1 MPFAMLPWWVRGEWG
16 MNPIH
21 VSRLSYSNSGHT
33 EQEEEKI
40 RLLSDLFDTTE
51 HSFDLPEEL
60 GHPYTTL
67 LIAELNEQLA
77 GFLIGRGVPP
87 EFEILYVSTSKDF
100 RRKGVGGALLEALE
114 RIESIETVY
123 LEVRASN
130 HAAIG
135 LYRKAGFS
143 QTGIRARYY
152 REPEEDAVLMCRE
165 IPGRKNG

>member
-1 MPFAMLPWWVRGEWG
+1 MPFAMLHLWVRGEWG

-40 RLLSDLFDTTE
+40 RLLSDLFGTTE

-77 GFLIGRGVPP
+77 GFCWTWRSP
-87 EFEILYVSTSKDF
+87 
-100 RRKGVGGALLEALE
+100 
-114 RIESIETVY
+114 
-123 LEVRASN
+123 
-130 HAAIG
+130 
-135 LYRKAGFS
+135 
-143 QTGIRARYY
+143 GIRNFVCFNIEGFQA
-152 REPEEDAVLMCRE
+152 
-165 IPGRKNG
+165 GS